1 MAINLFGFSIGKK
14 GGKNEASAEEILK
27 KPVSF
32 VPPDYDDGATPI
44 EVGGY
49 FGAYVDFD
57 GSVKSDIELIYKYRE
72 MALHPEVESAIADI
86 CNESIVYN
94 DTLDAVKIDVSSVKQ
109 SKTIKDK
116 IEDEFHEV
124 INLMDFTRR
133 GYEIFRKWYVDSR
146 IYYHVIVDEK
156 NKKKGILELRPIDPV
171 KIRKVRKIKKKP
183 ISSKTSA
190 QGNTVPMGVNLISE
204 VEEFYIYSEQDQA
217 SASMTLDGLKISPDS
232 ICFIHSGL
240 YDSRRKKILGY
251 LHKAIKSLNQLR
263 MIEDA
268 VIIYRLARAPERR
281 IFYVDV
287 GNLPKQKAEEY
298 VRGLMQ
304 RYRNKLMYDP
314 NTGEMNDSRKH
325 LSMLEDFWMP
335 RREGGRGTEVS
346 TLQGGQNLGEME
358 DVKYFQKKLLQSLN
372 VPTSRLEENTGFNIG
387 RASEISR
394 DEVKFFKFVER
405 LRMKFSE
412 VFLTLL
418 RTQLVLKGIIR
429 EDEWSDIEPKIAF
442 RFNKDSHFSELK
454 DSEVLKDRL
463 QTARDAEDFVGK
475 YYSRDFVRRHI
486 LKQTAEDIEEIDKA
500 IQTEM
505 AEGKIVAPEGQL
517 TPVDGIGAA
526 SGGATPSG
534 AVPEVG
540 SPAEPEITI
549 GEIVGGDEDEDEF
562 GNPKE

>member
-14 GGKNEASAEEILK
+14 DGKEPASAEELLK

-32 VPPDYDDGATPI
+32 VPPDYDDGATPV

-72 MALHPEVESAIADI
+72 MALHPECESAIADI

-94 DTLDAVKIDVSSVKQ
+94 DTLDAVKIDVSAVKQ
-109 SKTIKDK
+109 SKGIKDK

-124 INLMDFTRR
+124 LNLLDFTRR
-133 GYEIFRKWYVDSR
+133 GYEVFRKWYVESR
-146 IYYHVIVDEK
+146 LYYHIIIDEK
-156 NKKKGILELRPIDPV
+156 NRKKGIVELRPIDPV
-171 KIRKVRKIKKKP
+171 KIRKVRRIKKKP
-183 ISSKTSA
+183 LNA
-190 QGNTVPMGVNLISE
+190 NTGSGKMGSTPMTVSLVSE
-204 VEEFYIYSEQDQA
+204 IEEFYIYAEQDQA
-217 SASMTLDGLKISPDS
+217 STSMTLDGLKINPDA
-232 ICFIHSGL
+232 ICFVHSGL

-251 LHKAIKSLNQLR
+251 LHKAIKALNQLR

-268 VIIYRLARAPERR
+268 VVIYRLARAPERR

-304 RYRNKLMYDP
+304 RYRSKLMYDP
-314 NTGEMNDSRKH
+314 TTGEMTDSRKH

-335 RREGGRGTEVS
+335 RREGGKGTEVS

-358 DVKYFQKKLLQSLN
+358 DVKYFQKKLFQSLN
-372 VPTSRLEENTGFNIG
+372 VPTSRLEETTGFNIG

-412 VFLTLL
+412 VFLNLL
-418 RTQLVLKGIIR
+418 RVQLVLKGIIR
-429 EDEWSDIEPKIAF
+429 EDEWAGIEPKIAF
-442 RFNKDSHFSELK
+442 KFNMDSHFSELK
-454 DSEVLKDRL
+454 ESEVLKDRL
-463 QTARDAEDFVGK
+463 QSARDAEDFVGK

-486 LKQTAEDIEEIDKA
+486 LKQTAEDIEEINKA
-500 IQTEM
+500 IQSEM
-505 AEGKIVAPEGQL
+505 AEGKILPPEGQM
-517 TPVDGIGAA
+517 TPAGAEGA
-526 SGGATPSG
+526 PPETAMGGEAPQAPS
-534 AVPEVG
+534 APN
-540 SPAEPEITI
+540 ITI
-549 GEIVGGDEDEDEF
+549 GEIVGGDDEEDEF

>member
-14 GGKNEASAEEILK
+14 DAKETASAEDILK

-57 GSVKSDIELIYKYRE
+57 GSVKSDIELIHKYRE

-94 DTLDAVKIDVSSVKQ
+94 DTLDAVKIDVSAVKQ
-109 SKTIKDK
+109 NKSIKDK

-124 INLMDFTRR
+124 MNLMEFTRR
-133 GYEIFRKWYVDSR
+133 GYELFRKWYVDSR
-146 IYYHVIVDEK
+146 IYYHIIVDEK
-156 NKKKGILELRPIDPV
+156 NKKKGIIELRPIDPTR
-171 KIRKVRKIKKKP
+171 IRKVRKVKKKP
-183 ISSKTSA
+183 VTDSSAPK
-190 QGNTVPMGVNLISE
+190 GINLVSD

-217 SASMTLDGLKISPDS
+217 SASMTLDGLKINPDA
-232 ICFIHSGL
+232 ICFVHSGL
-240 YDSRRKKILGY
+240 FDARRKKIVGY
-251 LHKAIKSLNQLR
+251 LHKAIKALNQLR

-358 DVKYFQKKLLQSLN
+358 DVKYFQKKLFQSLN
-372 VPTSRLEENTGFNIG
+372 VPTSRLEESTGFNLG

-412 VFLTLL
+412 VFLNLL
-418 RTQLVLKGIIR
+418 RIQLILKGIIR
-429 EDEWSDIEPKIAF
+429 EDEWKDIEPKIAF
-442 RFNKDSHFSELK
+442 KFNKDSHFSELK
-454 DSEVLKDRL
+454 ESEILKDRL

-486 LKQTAEDIEEIDKA
+486 LKQTAEDIEEIDNAIKA
-500 IQTEM
+500 EM
-505 AEGKIVAPEGQL
+505 AEGKIVAPEGQM
-517 TPVDGIGAA
+517 TPVEGVGAA
-526 SGGATPSG
+526 PAGGAPAEG
-534 AVPEVG
+534 AAQA
-540 SPAEPEITI
+540 PAEPEITI

>member
-14 GGKNEASAEEILK
+14 DGREGASAEEILK

-32 VPPDYDDGATPI
+32 VAPDYDDGATPI

-72 MALHPEVESAIADI
+72 MALHPECESAIADI

-94 DTLDAVKIDVSSVKQ
+94 DTLDAVKIDVSAVKQ
-109 SKTIKDK
+109 TKAIKDK

-124 INLMDFTRR
+124 LQLLEFTRR
-133 GYEIFRKWYVDSR
+133 GYEVFRKWYVDSR
-146 IYYHVIVDEK
+146 IYYHIIIDEA
-156 NKKKGILELRPIDPV
+156 NKKKGILELRPIDPT

-183 ISSKTSA
+183 VTNANTGMGKSA
-190 QGNTVPMGVNLISE
+190 TAPLGVNLVSE
-204 VEEFYIYSEQDQA
+204 IEEFYIYSEQDQA
-217 SASMTLDGLKISPDS
+217 SSTLTLDGLKISPDA
-232 ICFIHSGL
+232 ICFVHSGL
-240 YDSRRKKILGY
+240 FDSRRKKILGY
-251 LHKAIKSLNQLR
+251 LHKAIKALNQLR

-268 VIIYRLARAPERR
+268 VVIYRLARAPERR

-314 NTGEMNDSRKH
+314 VTGEMSDQRKH
-325 LSMLEDFWMP
+325 MSMLEDFWMP
-335 RREGGRGTEVS
+335 RREGGKGTEVS

-358 DVKYFQKKLLQSLN
+358 DVNYFQKKLYQSLN
-372 VPTSRLEENTGFNIG
+372 VPASRLEAATGFNLG

-412 VFLTLL
+412 VFLNLL
-418 RTQLVLKGIIR
+418 KVQLVLKGVIK
-429 EDEWSDIEPKIAF
+429 ENEWKDIEPKIAF
-442 RFNKDSHFSELK
+442 KFNMDSHFSELK
-454 DSEVLKDRL
+454 ESEVLKDRL
-463 QTARDAEDFVGK
+463 QSARDAEDFVGK

-486 LKQTAEDIEEIDKA
+486 LKQTAEDIEEIDNAIKA
-500 IQTEM
+500 EM
-505 AEGKIVAPEGQL
+505 AEGKILPPEGQQVPAEQMGAPAPEGAAA
-517 TPVDGIGAA
+517 PEDG
-526 SGGATPSG
+526 T
-534 AVPEVG
+534 E
-540 SPAEPEITI
+540 SPASSVTI
-549 GEIVGGDEDEDEF
+549 GEIVPPEEEGLND
-562 GNPKE
+562 

>member
-14 GGKNEASAEEILK
+14 DGKDAASAEEILK

-32 VPPDYDDGATPI
+32 VPPDYDDGATPV

-72 MALHPEVESAIADI
+72 MALHPECESAIADI

-94 DTLDAVKIDVSSVKQ
+94 DTLDAVKIDVSAVKQ

-124 INLMDFTRR
+124 LNLLDFTRR
-133 GYEIFRKWYVDSR
+133 GYEVFRKWYVDSR

-183 ISSKTSA
+183 MTANTSGG
-190 QGNTVPMGVNLISE
+190 QTKNTPLGVNLVSE
-204 VEEFYIYSEQDQA
+204 VEEFYIYSDQDQA
-217 SASMTLDGLKISPDS
+217 SSTMTLDGLKISPDA
-232 ICFIHSGL
+232 ICFVHSGL
-240 YDSRRKKILGY
+240 YDSRRKKIVGY
-251 LHKAIKSLNQLR
+251 LHKAIKALNQLR

-314 NTGEMNDSRKH
+314 NTGEMNDTRKH

-335 RREGGRGTEVS
+335 RREGGKGTEVS

-358 DVKYFQKKLLQSLN
+358 DVKYFQKKLFQSLN
-372 VPTSRLEENTGFNIG
+372 VPTSRLEESTGFNIG

-412 VFLTLL
+412 VFLNLL
-418 RTQLVLKGIIR
+418 RVQLVLKGIIR
-429 EDEWSDIEPKIAF
+429 EDEWQDIEPKIAF
-442 RFNKDSHFSELK
+442 KFNKDSHFSELK
-454 DSEVLKDRL
+454 ESEVLKDRL
-463 QTARDAEDFVGK
+463 QVARDTEDFVGK

-500 IQTEM
+500 IKTEM
-505 AEGKIVAPEGQL
+505 AEGKIVAPEGQM
-517 TPVDGIGAA
+517 TPAEAVGGAPAEGGAA
-526 SGGATPSG
+526 PQGGAP
-534 AVPEVG
+534 VPE
-540 SPAEPEITI
+540 PEVTI